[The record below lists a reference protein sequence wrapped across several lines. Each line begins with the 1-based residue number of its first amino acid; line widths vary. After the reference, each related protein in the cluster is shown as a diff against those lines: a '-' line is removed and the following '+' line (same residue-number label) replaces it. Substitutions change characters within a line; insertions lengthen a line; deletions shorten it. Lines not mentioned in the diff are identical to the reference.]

1 MMLSL
6 ELKDDDTE
14 PGKQERK
21 KNIISQGSMFKGP
34 ETGISRRNRKK
45 ASMLGVPRVRGS
57 DKR

>member
-1 MMLSL
+1 MMTPNQAN
-6 ELKDDDTE
+6 KR
-14 PGKQERK
+14 GK